1 MYTKTT
7 TIITILAAACMSTAA
22 NADVFT
28 DSAGF
33 NSASQNLTLIDFE
46 GVVSPTGQQFD
57 VRTFY
62 ASQGVEFQHPTLIG
76 NGEISI
82 FGSSFF
88 PSVVGVNA
96 PAPSAFLSSSSLSRS
111 IEMIFTNTV
120 TSVGFNLS
128 GFIFSA
134 NPDAPQIRVDVLNGG
149 TIIASE
155 LIDPAVSSD
164 FSSFIGFSDL
174 GVDITSIILTG
185 TNNEDTALFVDN
197 LAFGSVPTPGS
208 LAVMGL
214 GLFVASGRRRS

>member
-7 TIITILAAACMSTAA
+7 ITTILAAACMSTAV

-33 NSASQNLTLIDFE
+33 NSASQNLTLVDFE

-57 VRTFY
+57 IRTFY
-62 ASQGVEFQHPTLIG
+62 ADQGVEFQHPALLG

-88 PSVVGVNA
+88 PSIGLNA
-96 PAPSAFLSSSSLSRS
+96 PAPSAFMSSSTLSTS
-111 IEMIFTNTV
+111 IEMLFTNTV

-134 NPDAPQIRVDVLNGG
+134 NPDAPQIRVDVFNGG

-174 GVDITSIILTG
+174 GSDITSIVLTG

-197 LAFGSVPTPGS
+197 LAFGGVPTPGS